1 MRRKLTYGILI
12 AALVVNLIIGA
23 RIYYYSLEAVEN
35 DDPYTNIKIFT
46 SVLERIKNDYV
57 EGNKFTYRELI
68 QGALKGML
76 GMLDPHSEFMDATQ
90 YEDLKND
97 TEGAFGGVGI
107 VISVRDGFITV
118 VSPMEDTP
126 GFKAGILSGDRIVKI
141 DGRST
146 EKMSL
151 QDAVKRLRG
160 KPGTEV
166 TVTIYRPSTGET
178 KDYKLIRAE
187 IKVPTVK
194 DINGKSEFPVDE
206 NYIGYIRITQFG
218 ERTSDDLENALKKL
232 ESKNVKAIILDLR
245 GNPGGLLD
253 QAVGV
258 CEKFLPRGTL
268 VVSTEG
274 QNASQK
280 AEYRVTGRSKMRTYP
295 LVVLVNGGSASASE
309 IVAGCLQD
317 LKRAVIVGEQTFGK
331 GSVQSVLPLNDG
343 SALRLTTARYYTP
356 SHRVIHEKGIT
367 PDIIVPMSE
376 QEERDVFIRRNI
388 MMETLDEKERERL
401 RTIRDPQL
409 ERAYDLLKG
418 LQLFSKW
425 DGKAFKFTEKSA
437 K

>member
-12 AALVVNLIIGA
+12 AALTINLIIGA
-23 RIYYYSLEAVEN
+23 RIYFYSLHAVED

-57 EGNKFTYRELI
+57 EGNKFTYKELI

-76 GMLDPHSEFMDATQ
+76 GMLDPHSEYMDPSQ

-107 VISVRDGFITV
+107 VISVKDGYITV

-151 QDAVKRLRG
+151 QDAVKKLRG

-166 TVTIYRPSTGET
+166 VVTVYRPSTGET
-178 KDYKLIRAE
+178 RDYKLVRAE
-187 IKVPTVK
+187 IKVTTVK

-232 ESKNVKAIILDLR
+232 EAKNVKSIILDLR

-280 AEYRVTGRSKMRTYP
+280 AEYRVTGRSKTRHYP

-317 LKRAVIVGEQTFGK
+317 LKRAVIIGEQTFGK
-331 GSVQSVLPLNDG
+331 GSVQSILPLNDG

-376 QEERDVFIRRNI
+376 EEERDVFIKRTV
-388 MMETLDEKERERL
+388 MLETLDERERERL
-401 RTIRDPQL
+401 KNIRDPQL
-409 ERAYDLLKG
+409 ERAVDLLKG
-418 LQLFSKW
+418 LQLFSHRDLKNVKPAE
-425 DGKAFKFTEKSA
+425 KAVK
-437 K
+437 

>member
-1 MRRKLTYGILI
+1 LH
-12 AALVVNLIIGA
+12 
-23 RIYYYSLEAVEN
+23 AVED

-57 EGNKFTYRELI
+57 EGNKFTYKELI

-76 GMLDPHSEFMDATQ
+76 GMLDPHSEYMDPSQ

-107 VISVRDGFITV
+107 VISVKDGYITV

-151 QDAVKRLRG
+151 QDAVKKLRG

-166 TVTIYRPSTGET
+166 VVTVYRPSTGET
-178 KDYKLIRAE
+178 RDYKLVRAE
-187 IKVPTVK
+187 IKVTTVK

-232 ESKNVKAIILDLR
+232 EAKNVKSIILDLR

-280 AEYRVTGRSKMRTYP
+280 AEYRVTGRSKTRNYP

-317 LKRAVIVGEQTFGK
+317 LKRAVIIGEQTFGK
-331 GSVQSVLPLNDG
+331 GSVQSILPLNDG

-376 QEERDVFIRRNI
+376 EEERDVFIKRTV
-388 MMETLDEKERERL
+388 MLETLDERERERL
-401 RTIRDPQL
+401 KNIRDPQL
-409 ERAYDLLKG
+409 ERAVDLLKG
-418 LQLFSKW
+418 LQLFSQRDLKNVKPAE
-425 DGKAFKFTEKSA
+425 KAVK
-437 K
+437 

>member
-1 MRRKLTYGILI
+1 MRRKLTFGILI
-12 AALVVNLIIGA
+12 AALTINLIIGA
-23 RIYYYSLEAVEN
+23 RIYFYSLQAVED

-107 VISVRDGFITV
+107 VISMRDGYITV
-118 VSPMEDTP
+118 VAPMEDTP

-151 QDAVKRLRG
+151 QDAVKKLRG
-160 KPGTEV
+160 KPGTDV
-166 TVTIYRPSTGET
+166 MVTIYRPSTGET
-178 KDYKLIRAE
+178 KDYKLTRAE

-218 ERTSDDLENALKKL
+218 EKTSDDLENALRKL
-232 ESKNVKAIILDLR
+232 EAKNVKSIILDLR

-274 QNASQK
+274 QNANQK
-280 AEYRVTGRSKMRTYP
+280 AEYRVTGRSKTRHYP

-317 LKRAVIVGEQTFGK
+317 LKRAVIIGEQTFGK
-331 GSVQSVLPLNDG
+331 GSVQSILPLNDG

-376 QEERDVFIRRNI
+376 EEERDVFIKRTV
-388 MMETLDEKERERL
+388 MMETLDERERERL
-401 RTIRDPQL
+401 KNIRDPQL
-409 ERAYDLLKG
+409 ERAIDLLKG
-418 LQLFSKW
+418 LQLFSQRDNK
-425 DGKAFKFTEKSA
+425 GAKTAEKIT

>member
-1 MRRKLTYGILI
+1 MRRKLTFGILI
-12 AALVVNLIIGA
+12 AALTINLIIGA
-23 RIYYYSLEAVEN
+23 RIYFYSLQAVED

-107 VISVRDGFITV
+107 VISMRDGYITV
-118 VSPMEDTP
+118 VAPMEDTP

-151 QDAVKRLRG
+151 QDAVKKLRG
-160 KPGTEV
+160 KPGTDV
-166 TVTIYRPSTGET
+166 MVTIYRPSTGET
-178 KDYKLIRAE
+178 KDYKLTRAE

-218 ERTSDDLENALKKL
+218 EKTSDDLENALKKL
-232 ESKNVKAIILDLR
+232 EAKNVKSIILDLR

-274 QNASQK
+274 QNANQK
-280 AEYRVTGRSKMRTYP
+280 AEYRVTGRSKTRHYP

-317 LKRAVIVGEQTFGK
+317 LKRAVIIGEQTFGK
-331 GSVQSVLPLNDG
+331 GSVQSILPLNDG

-376 QEERDVFIRRNI
+376 EEERDVFIKRTV
-388 MMETLDEKERERL
+388 MMETLDERERERL
-401 RTIRDPQL
+401 KNIRDPQL
-409 ERAYDLLKG
+409 ERAIDLLKG
-418 LQLFSKW
+418 LQLFSQRDNK
-425 DGKAFKFTEKSA
+425 GAKTAEKIA

>member
-1 MRRKLTYGILI
+1 LH
-12 AALVVNLIIGA
+12 
-23 RIYYYSLEAVEN
+23 AVED

-57 EGNKFTYRELI
+57 EGNKFTYKELI

-76 GMLDPHSEFMDATQ
+76 GMLDPHSEYMDPSQ

-107 VISVRDGFITV
+107 VISVKDGYITV

-151 QDAVKRLRG
+151 QDAVKKLRG

-166 TVTIYRPSTGET
+166 VVTVYRPSTGET
-178 KDYKLIRAE
+178 RDYKLVRAE
-187 IKVPTVK
+187 IKVTTVK

-232 ESKNVKAIILDLR
+232 EAKNVKSIILDLR

-280 AEYRVTGRSKMRTYP
+280 AEYRVTGRSKTRHYP

-317 LKRAVIVGEQTFGK
+317 LKRAVIIGEQTFGK
-331 GSVQSVLPLNDG
+331 GSVQSILPLNDG

-376 QEERDVFIRRNI
+376 EEERDVFIKRTV
-388 MMETLDEKERERL
+388 MLETLDERERERL
-401 RTIRDPQL
+401 KNIRDPQL
-409 ERAYDLLKG
+409 ERAVDLLKG
-418 LQLFSKW
+418 LQLFSQRDLKNVKPAE
-425 DGKAFKFTEKSA
+425 KAVK
-437 K
+437 

>member
-12 AALVVNLIIGA
+12 AALTINLIIGA
-23 RIYYYSLEAVEN
+23 RIYFYSLQAVED

-57 EGNKFTYRELI
+57 EGNKFTYKELI

-76 GMLDPHSEFMDATQ
+76 GMLDPHSEYMDPSQ

-107 VISVRDGFITV
+107 VISVKDGYITV

-151 QDAVKRLRG
+151 QDAVKKLRG

-166 TVTIYRPSTGET
+166 VVTVYRPSTGET
-178 KDYKLIRAE
+178 RDYKLVRAE
-187 IKVPTVK
+187 IKVTTVK

-232 ESKNVKAIILDLR
+232 EAKNVKSIILDLR

-280 AEYRVTGRSKMRTYP
+280 AEYRVTGRSKTRHYP

-317 LKRAVIVGEQTFGK
+317 LKRAVIIGEQTFGK
-331 GSVQSVLPLNDG
+331 GSVQSILPLNDG

-376 QEERDVFIRRNI
+376 EEERDVFIKRTV
-388 MMETLDEKERERL
+388 MLETLDERERERL
-401 RTIRDPQL
+401 KNIRDPQL
-409 ERAYDLLKG
+409 ERAVDLLKG
-418 LQLFSKW
+418 LQLFSQRDLKNVKPAE
-425 DGKAFKFTEKSA
+425 KAVK
-437 K
+437 